1 MIYPDLRSARE
12 ALEWCIGKL
21 REARDCWKVATDKQ
35 APPLIRAAARQ
46 LVVAGSDA
54 RRYTVGKDGER
65 RLVGLDPECGRAFDR
80 IADRL
85 DGKPVQSVHVH
96 RTSQRTPAESIAALE
111 ALMARNPALASML
124 APRLAML
131 APSAAPTLDA
141 QPLADPPGRPPNA
154 AVGVE
159 EGPPSIFQPIPD
171 RVAPGPSSV
180 FQPVP
185 EPFTPEVVPGSLAPP
200 SVPDPFASQAVEE
213 SAVLE
218 AATSSEPPSE
228 ASESIGPVG
237 IGPASS
243 EGSDGD
249 CGAEA
254 ELSPRERVL
263 ARRRE
268 AAAARRT
275 KRRVEMKGTE
285 F

>member
-1 MIYPDLRSARE
+1 
-12 ALEWCIGKL
+12 
-21 REARDCWKVATDKQ
+21 
-35 APPLIRAAARQ
+35 
-46 LVVAGSDA
+46 VVAGSDA

-131 APSAAPTLDA
+131 APAAAPPIDA
-141 QPLADPPGRPPNA
+141 QPLADHPGRPPNA

-159 EGPPSIFQPIPD
+159 EGPLSIFQP
-171 RVAPGPSSV
+171 
-180 FQPVP
+180 
-185 EPFTPEVVPGSLAPP
+185 
-200 SVPDPFASQAVEE
+200 VPDSFAPQAVEE

>member
-12 ALEWCIGKL
+12 ALEWCIAKFKQSQ
-21 REARDCWKVATDKQ
+21 EAWRAATDKQ

-85 DGKPVQSVHVH
+85 DGRPVQSVHVH
-96 RTSQRTPAESIAALE
+96 RTSQRTPAESLAALE
-111 ALMARNPALASML
+111 ALMSRNPALASML

-131 APSAAPTLDA
+131 APSAAPPLDA
-141 QPLADPPGRPPNA
+141 QPLDDHPGGPPNA
-154 AVGVE
+154 IDGVE
-159 EGPPSIFQPIPD
+159 EGPPSIFRPIQD
-171 RVAPGPSSV
+171 QVAPSPPPM
-180 FQPVP
+180 FQPVL

-200 SVPDPFASQAVEE
+200 SVPDSFAPQAVEE